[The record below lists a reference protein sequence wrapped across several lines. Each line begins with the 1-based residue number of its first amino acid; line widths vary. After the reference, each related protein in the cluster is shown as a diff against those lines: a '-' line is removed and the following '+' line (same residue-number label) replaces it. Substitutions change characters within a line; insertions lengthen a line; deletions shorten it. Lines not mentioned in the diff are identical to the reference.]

1 MKPSAQLMNQAIL
14 QTRRR
19 SLKGGLIGFGA
30 GIAVSS
36 ILVLSVLGA
45 GRRDMEWSEDILNLR
60 KSVRNL
66 EVHVKALEQQ
76 QHR

>member
-1 MKPSAQLMNQAIL
+1 MNQAIL

-36 ILVLSVLGA
+36 ILVLSVLGG
-45 GRRDMEWSEDILNLR
+45 GRGDMEWSEDILNLR

>member
-1 MKPSAQLMNQAIL
+1 MNQAIL

>member
-19 SLKGGLIGFGA
+19 SLKGGLIGFGT

-36 ILVLSVLGA
+36 ILVLSVLGG

>member
-1 MKPSAQLMNQAIL
+1 MNQAIL

-36 ILVLSVLGA
+36 ILVLSVLGG

>member
-1 MKPSAQLMNQAIL
+1 MKPSAQLLNQAIL

-36 ILVLSVLGA
+36 ILVLSVLGG

>member
-36 ILVLSVLGA
+36 ILVLSVLG
-45 GRRDMEWSEDILNLR
+45 GGTRDMEWSEDILNLR

>member
-36 ILVLSVLGA
+36 ILVLSVLGG